1 MGLPGQT
8 CKRRV
13 GLPPLPQ
20 WQSRGPPGLVR
31 VVASLFGPASQA
43 GSSRILEARGG
54 ARAEQHVCRGQRRTQ
69 RIPVFGGQTSE
80 KEGLRCCR
88 ALQLSGGEPK
98 KEGRQLSRAHEEA
111 RVPAQP
117 HSDPWGRVHTA
128 PVPLSGHQALE
139 GPLAPARPQRQGRVS
154 V

>member
-20 WQSRGPPGLVR
+20 RQSRGPPGLVR

-54 ARAEQHVCRGQRRTQ
+54 ARAEQHMCQGQGRAQ
-69 RIPVFGGQTSE
+69 RIPAFGGQTSE

-98 KEGRQLSRAHEEA
+98 KVGRQLSMTHEEA
-111 RVPAQP
+111 RVLAQP
-117 HSDPWGRVHTA
+117 QG
-128 PVPLSGHQALE
+128 ALRSL
-139 GPLAPARPQRQGRVS
+139 GANPHCARPPK
-154 V
+154 